1 MRSLLLHPS
10 VDPWPRGNHTGR
22 YTRIVCASEG
32 SSIQRPALDARR
44 GTGLEVT
51 PLTPAGERL
60 LDAAAE
66 LFYRR
71 GIRAVGVDLIADVAG
86 TTKKTLYDRFGSKDA
101 LVALYLRRRAQR
113 WQVFVREFVGRTP
126 PGPDQ
131 LLAVFDALE
140 EWLAEQ
146 DRGCAFVNAHAEIGG
161 TDHPGVPVIRA
172 EKAAMRALFTELAVG
187 GGAGRARGPRRAAAP
202 ALRGRQRRGDGGRA
216 GRRDRPGPPRRD
228 PAARRLTALFTHLRC
243 APLLWD

>member
-1 MRSLLLHPS
+1 MSTEFD
-10 VDPWPRGNHTGR
+10 V
-22 YTRIVCASEG
+22 A
-32 SSIQRPALDARR
+32 
-44 GTGLEVT
+44 

-113 WQVFVREFVGRTP
+113 WQAFVRGYVERVP
-126 PGPDQ
+126 PGRGRA
-131 LLAVFDALE
+131 LAVFDALS

-146 DRGCAFVNAHAEIGG
+146 DRGCAFVNANAEIAG
-161 TDHPGVPVIRA
+161 TGHPGEPVIRA
-172 EKAAMRALFTELAVG
+172 EKAAMRTLFTELVD
-187 GGAGRARGPRRAAAP
+187 GAGDLGAQLHLLYEGATVAVTAGGQADAIDQARAAA
-202 ALRGRQRRGDGGRA
+202 
-216 GRRDRPGPPRRD
+216 
-228 PAARRLTALFTHLRC
+228 AR
-243 APLLWD
+243 LLEG

>member
-1 MRSLLLHPS
+1 MS
-10 VDPWPRGNHTGR
+10 TGF
-22 YTRIVCASEG
+22 
-32 SSIQRPALDARR
+32 
-44 GTGLEVT
+44 EVA

-101 LVALYLRRRAQR
+101 LVALYLRRRAWR
-113 WQVFVREFVGRTP
+113 WQAFVREYVERVP
-126 PGPDQ
+126 PGRERA
-131 LLAVFDALE
+131 LAVFGALE

-161 TDHPGVPVIRA
+161 TDHPGEPVIRA
-172 EKAAMRALFTELAVG
+172 EKAAMRALFTELVDGAEDLGAQLHVLYEGANVAVTAG
-187 GGAGRARGPRRAAAP
+187 GQADAIEQARRAAA
-202 ALRGRQRRGDGGRA
+202 
-216 GRRDRPGPPRRD
+216 
-228 PAARRLTALFTHLRC
+228 RLLEA
-243 APLLWD
+243 

>member
-1 MRSLLLHPS
+1 MSTEF
-10 VDPWPRGNHTGR
+10 D
-22 YTRIVCASEG
+22 I
-32 SSIQRPALDARR
+32 
-44 GTGLEVT
+44 T

-113 WQVFVREFVGRTP
+113 WQVFVREYVERTP
-126 PGPDQ
+126 PGPAQ
-131 LLAVFDALE
+131 LLAVFDALRA
-140 EWLAEQ
+140 WLAEQ

-172 EKAAMRALFTELAVG
+172 EKAAMRALFTELAVAAGVDGPGNLAAQLHLLYEGANVAVTAG
-187 GGAGRARGPRRAAAP
+187 GLADGIEQARRAAT
-202 ALRGRQRRGDGGRA
+202 
-216 GRRDRPGPPRRD
+216 
-228 PAARRLTALFTHLRC
+228 RLLEG
-243 APLLWD
+243 